1 MSWIVVRARSDVTV
15 ERSIRE
21 TMGMLNL
28 TRVNHAVIIPENPQY
43 NGMLQKA
50 KDYITWGNADAELV
64 EIMISE
70 RGRLVGDKPVT
81 DADVKSATDY
91 KSIKDFAKAIA
102 SGDATVKDMAEMK
115 RVFRLHPPRGPKGWG
130 GLKRSYVVGG
140 ALGPRGEEITA
151 LVERMI

>member
-43 NGMLQKA
+43 NGMLQKV
-50 KDYITWGNADAELV
+50 KDYVTWGEADAELV
-64 EIMISE
+64 EKMISE

-81 DADVKSATDY
+81 DAIVKGGTDY
-91 KSIKDFAKAIA
+91 KSIKDFSKAIT
-102 SGDATVKDMAEMK
+102 SGDATVKNLAEMK

-130 GLKRSYVVGG
+130 GLKRTYVVGG
-140 ALGPRGEEITA
+140 ALGYRGEDITA

>member
-1 MSWIVVRARSDVTV
+1 MSIIVVRARSDVKV

-28 TRVNHAVIIPENPQY
+28 TKVNHAVIIPENPQY
-43 NGMLQKA
+43 KGMLQKA
-50 KDYITWGNADAELV
+50 KDYITWGNADADLV
-64 EIMISE
+64 EKMISE

-81 DADVKSATDY
+81 DSDVKSSTDFG
-91 KSIKDFAKAIA
+91 SIKEFATAIA
-102 SGDATVKDMAEMK
+102 SGDATVKDMPEMK

-130 GLKRSYVVGG
+130 GLKRTYVIGG
-140 ALGPRGEEITA
+140 ALGPRGEDITA

>member
-64 EIMISE
+64 EKMISE

>member
-1 MSWIVVRARSDVTV
+1 MSWIVVRARSDVKV
-15 ERSIRE
+15 ERSIKE

-50 KDYITWGNADAELV
+50 KDYITWGNADAKLV
-64 EIMISE
+64 EKMISE

-81 DADVKSATDY
+81 DADVKGATDY
-91 KSIKDFAKAIA
+91 KSIKDFAKAIT

-130 GLKRSYVVGG
+130 GLKRSYVIGG
-140 ALGPRGEEITA
+140 ALGPRGEDITA

>member
-1 MSWIVVRARSDVTV
+1 MSWIVVRARSDVKV

-28 TRVNHAVIIPENPQY
+28 TRVNHAVIIPDNPQY
-43 NGMLQKA
+43 KGMLQKA
-50 KDYITWGNADAELV
+50 KDYITWGDADAGLV
-64 EIMISE
+64 EKMISE

-81 DADVKSATDY
+81 DADVKEATEFG
-91 KSIKDFAKAIA
+91 SIKEFAAAIA
-102 SGDATVKDMAEMK
+102 AGDATVKDMPEMK

-130 GLKRSYVVGG
+130 GLKRTYVIGG
-140 ALGPRGEEITA
+140 ALGPRGEDISA